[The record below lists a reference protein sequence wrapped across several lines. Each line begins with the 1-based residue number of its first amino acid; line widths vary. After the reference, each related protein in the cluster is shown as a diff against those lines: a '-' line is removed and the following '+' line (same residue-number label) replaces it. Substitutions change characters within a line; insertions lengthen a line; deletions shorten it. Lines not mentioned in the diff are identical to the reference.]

1 MRKTTVVLGLVMVSL
16 SFASVAG
23 TTQSDFVF
31 GAGVSY
37 EW

>member
-1 MRKTTVVLGLVMVSL
+1 MRKTIAVLGLVIDSL

-37 EW
+37 E